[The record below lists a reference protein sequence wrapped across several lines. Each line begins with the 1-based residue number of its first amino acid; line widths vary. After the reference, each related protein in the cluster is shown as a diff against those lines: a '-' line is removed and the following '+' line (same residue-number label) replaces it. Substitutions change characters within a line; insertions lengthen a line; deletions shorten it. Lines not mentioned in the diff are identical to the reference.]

1 MLDTSDGPA
10 RLRSLQYLD
19 DSQIRGEINI
29 ALKTTLASGFGRNDS
44 LCHGDLGNLE
54 LLLHASQSFA
64 DPWWKAKTS
73 RIGTIILDRTQRHG
87 WCCGVPLGVE
97 TPGLMTG
104 LSGIDYEFLRL
115 AKTDQ
120 VPYWHW
126 RLLWECDKDCQFTH
140 PRSCSG
146 RIGSL

>member
-1 MLDTSDGPA
+1 MSSIDGELFFQTSWCNGAPGRGLA

-104 LSGIDYEFLRL
+104 LSGIGYEFLRL
-115 AKTDQ
+115 AKPDQ
-120 VPYWHW
+120 VPSILALAPPLGV
-126 RLLWECDKDCQFTH
+126 R
-140 PRSCSG
+140 
-146 RIGSL
+146 